1 MYLIKCKRKK
11 VCLCTVLLKVPSY
24 LFSCLEKGFPF
35 FFFVSFS
42 ANTRCTIFLCIH
54 TVRAIS
60 ALPPKSLMDCIDK
73 YLARERRVVSG
84 TIMTTGGNVV
94 HSMD

>member
-1 MYLIKCKRKK
+1 MYRSTKGSFLSIF
-11 VCLCTVLLKVPSY
+11 V
-24 LFSCLEKGFPF
+24 FGKGFSFF

-42 ANTRCTIFLCIH
+42 ANTRCTIFLCIY